1 MYVQLSRA
9 SDVGAMQSIVEQLA
23 SVLEMAGSFHPV
35 CSASD
40 RDKVVTDTCN
50 WYCFG
55 RSRPA
60 FDRSDMQLLEV
71 PLTVIMHYIFVVD
84 RTVFCSSIKTP
95 LVVVTLLFAVYFLFN
110 IEYPPQASA
119 TLEFIQ
125 R

>member
-40 RDKVVTDTCN
+40 RDKVVADTCY

-55 RSRPA
+55 HSRPA

-71 PLTVIMHYIFVVD
+71 PLTVIMHYIFVHT
-84 RTVFCSSIKTP
+84 REYAPGCTGRCWGYTWSS
-95 LVVVTLLFAVYFLFN
+95 
-110 IEYPPQASA
+110 
-119 TLEFIQ
+119 
-125 R
+125 